1 MLQVFHIVNFVTVED
16 NLVTMLDFD
25 ADAFFETIVGLFI
38 GKPWLF
44 ITKRGEF
51 KFNFEKQEQIESDA
65 KVEAICNIPVAD
77 KILSIFKIAAE
88 RSTLKSSDQTKEAFK
103 ELLLTIVVEQNKQLV
118 GKYKKLERIV
128 LNYDV
133 VFLSIK
139 SLFKSNFIKERDIV
153 EEGSWTNFVD
163 ESLIFNSL
171 KAITLKEEHI
181 DEIIALAKNA

>member
-1 MLQVFHIVNFVTVED
+1 M
-16 NLVTMLDFD
+16 
-25 ADAFFETIVGLFI
+25 
-38 GKPWLF
+38 
-44 ITKRGEF
+44 
-51 KFNFEKQEQIESDA
+51 
-65 KVEAICNIPVAD
+65 
-77 KILSIFKIAAE
+77 
-88 RSTLKSSDQTKEAFK
+88 KSSDKTKEAFK

-133 VFLSIK
+133 AFLSIK
-139 SLFKSNFIKERDIV
+139 SLFKSSFIKEKEIV

-171 KAITLKEEHI
+171 KAISLKEEHI